1 MDSFVGKCDIFRAV
15 SPGGTEGGPLG
26 KRPVA
31 GVSPVERGV
40 QALRIEAEALGRL
53 PERLGED
60 FARAVE
66 LVLGCRGRV
75 VVTGMG
81 KSGLIG
87 QKISATLSSVGAP
100 SFFLHPAE
108 GVHGNLGMVTRDDVI
123 LALSYSGETGEVIRL
138 LPTFARLGTP
148 VIAITGG
155 RDSTLWREAG
165 AVLDVFVEEEA
176 CPMNLTPTA
185 SSTASLAM
193 GDALAMAVLEASGFR
208 PEDFARFHPG
218 GTLGKRLVR
227 VEELMCKGADVP
239 RVRESD
245 PPEAVVREMSAK
257 QLGMTCVVDGA
268 GRLAGVITDGDLRRA
283 LERGHGRLPAD
294 ARGLM
299 SASPKTIGREEMA
312 AAALQKMEGKITSL
326 VVTDGPGGGIEGV
339 IHLHHLLRNG
349 IA

>member
-1 MDSFVGKCDIFRAV
+1 M
-15 SPGGTEGGPLG
+15 GGPLG
-26 KRPVA
+26 KRPVSVT
-31 GVSPVERGV
+31 GSIERGV
-40 QALRIEAEALGRL
+40 QTLRIEAEALGRL

-87 QKISATLSSVGAP
+87 QKISATLASVGAP

-108 GVHGNLGMVTRDDVI
+108 GVHGNLGMVTREDVI
-123 LALSYSGETGEVIRL
+123 LALSYSGETEELVRL
-138 LPTFARLGTP
+138 LPVFARLGTP

-155 RDSTLWREAG
+155 RGSILWREAE
-165 AVLDVFVEEEA
+165 AVLDVSVEEEA

-218 GTLGKRLVR
+218 GALGARLRR

-239 RVRESD
+239 RVRETD
-245 PPEAVVREMSAK
+245 PAEAVVREMSAK
-257 QLGMTCVVDGA
+257 RLGMTCVVDVA
-268 GRLAGVITDGDLRRA
+268 GRLAGVVTDGDLRRA
-283 LERGHGRLPAD
+283 LERGGGRLPAD

-299 SASPKTIGREEMA
+299 SPSPKTIAPGDLA
-312 AAALQKMEGKITSL
+312 SAALHVMEESSITSL
-326 VVTDGPGGGIEGV
+326 VVTGGEEGRIEGV
-339 IHLHHLLRNG
+339 IHLHHLLRSG
-349 IA
+349 VA